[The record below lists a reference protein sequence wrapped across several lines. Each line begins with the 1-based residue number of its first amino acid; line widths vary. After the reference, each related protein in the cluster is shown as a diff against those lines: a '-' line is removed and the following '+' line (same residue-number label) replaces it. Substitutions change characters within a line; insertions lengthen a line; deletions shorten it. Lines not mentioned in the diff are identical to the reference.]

1 MASMEMR
8 PSTGAYIGRGA
19 VINNGFQSKRLE
31 ESIMDI
37 KVLGPGCKRCHET
50 EKVVREAV
58 AEAGIAASVEYIT
71 DIAEIAKHGIF
82 STPGVVVDGEVKS
95 TGKIP
100 SKAEVTSWLGK

>member
-1 MASMEMR
+1 L
-8 PSTGAYIGRGA
+8 
-19 VINNGFQSKRLE
+19 K
-31 ESIMDI
+31 MDI

-82 STPGVVVDGEVKS
+82 STPGVVIDGEVKCA
-95 TGKIP
+95 GKIP
-100 SKAEVTSWLGK
+100 SKADVLKWLGK

>member
-1 MASMEMR
+1 
-8 PSTGAYIGRGA
+8 
-19 VINNGFQSKRLE
+19 
-31 ESIMDI
+31 MDI

-58 AEAGIAASVEYIT
+58 TDAGIAAYVEYIT

-95 TGKIP
+95 TGKVP
-100 SKAEVTSWLGK
+100 SKAEVMSWLGK